1 MSLALKIDEMTTSEK
16 ISAMESLWDDLCHH
30 ADSIKSPEW
39 HKDILA
45 EREQNLDSGKEKVL
59 NWQDTK
65 STILE
70 SIYNFRHHK
79 EVRRETTRD

>member
-30 ADSIKSPEW
+30 ADTVKSPEW

-45 EREQNLDSGKEKVL
+45 EREQNLESGKEKAI
-59 NWQDTK
+59 NWQDAK
-65 STILE
+65 SKILGD
-70 SIYNFRHHK
+70 IK
-79 EVRRETTRD
+79 